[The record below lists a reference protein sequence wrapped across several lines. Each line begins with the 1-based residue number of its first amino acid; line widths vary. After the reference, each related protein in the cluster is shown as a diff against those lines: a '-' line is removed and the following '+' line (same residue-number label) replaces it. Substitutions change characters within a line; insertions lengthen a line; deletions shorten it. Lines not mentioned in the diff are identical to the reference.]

1 MFALSQ
7 CEASQAFTSIK
18 KTGRSSRHRREDGM
32 QIMRSLY
39 LEVLLGPWLEPSIF
53 AFSSLDED
61 GSSFR

>member
-32 QIMRSLY
+32 QIIWFA
-39 LEVLLGPWLEPSIF
+39 LLGRVLAVGAVP
-53 AFSSLDED
+53 
-61 GSSFR
+61 FRL